1 MEWTSMR
8 KFAAAGIAGTL
19 LFGTASGEWKTTIAY
34 AAPAISSVTSA
45 KEIQD
50 QLAAGLEARK
60 TQIKL
65 LYKGSTAKLESLMST
80 AMSQALDQDPYTKY
94 VVNRYSYEWEGT
106 SEFATVSV
114 KFQYRET
121 LEQSNYVFAK
131 IKSIVAE
138 IIQPDMND
146 HQKIKAIHDYVVRYL
161 KYDLD
166 LQKFTAYEGLTTR
179 EAVCQGYA
187 LMTYRM
193 LRDAGIDNL
202 IIEGKVN
209 NTAHAWNLVLLD
221 GKWYHLD
228 TTWDDPVPD
237 EGDRVRYTYFLL
249 TDDQIRKDH
258 SWTLSYP
265 AAATAYRDVLGS
277 LIAAGGGNTGY
288 YKELYKTLEYDLFDD
303 GAVVTSREGIRSKV
317 VEALNDNRSSVTIRY
332 GGSEQSLLRHLREL
346 YTLNLQNIKYNEEQ
360 LEGTNDLKVEI
371 VWEK

>member
-1 MEWTSMR
+1 M
-8 KFAAAGIAGTL
+8 
-19 LFGTASGEWKTTIAY
+19 
-34 AAPAISSVTSA
+34 
-45 KEIQD
+45 
-50 QLAAGLEARK
+50 
-60 TQIKL
+60 
-65 LYKGSTAKLESLMST
+65 
-80 AMSQALDQDPYTKY
+80 
-94 VVNRYSYEWEGT
+94 VNRYSYEWEGT

-161 KYDLD
+161 KYDQD

-237 EGDRVRYTYFLL
+237 EGDRVRYTYFC
-249 TDDQIRKDH
+249 
-258 SWTLSYP
+258 
-265 AAATAYRDVLGS
+265 
-277 LIAAGGGNTGY
+277 
-288 YKELYKTLEYDLFDD
+288 
-303 GAVVTSREGIRSKV
+303 
-317 VEALNDNRSSVTIRY
+317 
-332 GGSEQSLLRHLREL
+332 
-346 YTLNLQNIKYNEEQ
+346 
-360 LEGTNDLKVEI
+360 
-371 VWEK
+371 

>member
-1 MEWTSMR
+1 MEWTSIR

-34 AAPAISSVTSA
+34 AAPATSSVTSA
-45 KEIQD
+45 KDIQD
-50 QLAAGLEARK
+50 KLAAGLKDRK
-60 TQIKL
+60 PQIKL

-80 AMSQALDQDPYTKY
+80 AMDQALDQDPYTKY

-131 IKSIVAE
+131 IKNIVAE
-138 IIQPDMND
+138 IIQPEMND

-161 KYDLD
+161 KYDQD
-166 LQKFTAYEGLTTR
+166 LQKFTAYEGLMTR

-193 LRDAGIDNL
+193 LQDAGIDNL
-202 IIEGKVN
+202 ILEGKVN

-265 AAATAYRDVLGS
+265 AAVTAYRDVLGS
-277 LIAAGGGNTGY
+277 LITAGGGNTGY
-288 YKELYKTLEYDLFDD
+288 YKELYKTLGYDLFDD
-303 GAVVTSREGIRSKV
+303 GALVTSREGIRSKV

-332 GGSEQSLLRHLREL
+332 GGSQQSLLRHLREL

-360 LEGTNDLKVEI
+360 LEGANDLKVEI

>member
-161 KYDLD
+161 KYDQD

>member
-8 KFAAAGIAGTL
+8 KFAAAGIAGSL

-34 AAPAISSVTSA
+34 AAPATSSVTSA
-45 KEIQD
+45 KDIQD
-50 QLAAGLEARK
+50 KLAAGLKARK
-60 TQIKL
+60 PQIKL

-80 AMSQALDQDPYTKY
+80 AMDQALDQDPYTKY

-131 IKSIVAE
+131 IKNIVAE
-138 IIQPDMND
+138 IIQPEMND

-161 KYDLD
+161 KYDQD
-166 LQKFTAYEGLTTR
+166 LQKFTAYEGLITR

-187 LMTYRM
+187 LMTYQM
-193 LRDAGIDNL
+193 LQDAGIDNL

-221 GKWYHLD
+221 GQWYHLD

-237 EGDRVRYTYFLL
+237 ISGQVKYAYYLR
-249 TDDQIRKDH
+249 TDEQMRKDH
-258 SWTLSYP
+258 QWIASDYPKSTVSYL
-265 AAATAYRDVLGS
+265 AALRS
-277 LIAAGGGNTGY
+277 LIDQAGTQTGIY
-288 YKELYKTLEYDLFDD
+288 LDLKKQLGYDLFDADATVKD
-303 GAVVTSREGIRSKV
+303 GEGVADKV
-317 VEALNDNRSSVTIRY
+317 KQGIVADEFTVTIRY
-332 GGSEQSLLRHLREL
+332 SGSERQLLKDLGTL
-346 YTLNLQNIKYNEEQ
+346 YDLGIENIRYLKEP
-360 LEGTNDLKVEI
+360 LEGTDDLRVEI
-371 VWEK
+371 RWE